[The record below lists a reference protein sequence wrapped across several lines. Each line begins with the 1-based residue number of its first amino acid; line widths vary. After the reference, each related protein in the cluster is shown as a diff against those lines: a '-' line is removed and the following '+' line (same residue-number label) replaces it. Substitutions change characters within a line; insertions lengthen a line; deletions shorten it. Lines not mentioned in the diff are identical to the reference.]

1 MAMDLSPNTH
11 FPPHFLF
18 MHGHSLVELGDLTD
32 RVWHLYLYL
41 YLFLLGV
48 RVAYIPNGFFNP
60 IVYSSL

>member
-1 MAMDLSPNTH
+1 MIRNIYLEKEI
-11 FPPHFLF
+11 FFLKTKYKF
-18 MHGHSLVELGDLTD
+18 N
-32 RVWHLYLYL
+32 LYLYL